1 MLSGG
6 CGLLRS
12 AMRKGGKTP
21 ANRLQESR
29 IVVPRVPLEERKHAG
44 CARGDAFNGYRMQAG
59 RYIVPS
65 RGDCLPRSPSLCIC
79 YHTDAFDVD
88 DNRRNGKHKV
98 MQALA
103 AQSREFEE
111 YARGQR
117 RNGGSF
123 EGAKK
128 VRRGWIAP
136 IKLNN
141 ALLDLWS
148 TDLSPLRPTMA
159 GFKEEHGASLI
170 TAIRRPADTMRRR
183 PKNSREQAGTSGK
196 GVPQAECRRPC
207 EPISNLSSPL
217 SLAVN
222 DPRARPLP
230 PSGKRTGRR
239 RPAKAR

>member
-1 MLSGG
+1 
-6 CGLLRS
+6 
-12 AMRKGGKTP
+12 
-21 ANRLQESR
+21 
-29 IVVPRVPLEERKHAG
+29 
-44 CARGDAFNGYRMQAG
+44 MQAG

-230 PSGKRTGRR
+230 PSGKGLEDDGRR
-239 RPAKAR
+239 RHAETASRKCTPQVRYAPHGERMTDGENERKRASPRVESGAPLRACAPTPLPRDGLI